1 MTPKE
6 FAMHDFNTRAGEIR
20 EEIRVRG
27 NQVVDKVGEVVA
39 AGNVRSIIVKHDGK
53 TVLELPLTVGVIGTL
68 LAPQLA
74 ALGAVAALLTECT
87 IEIVRGPEPPTTV

>member
-1 MTPKE
+1 LL
-6 FAMHDFNTRAGEIR
+6 
-20 EEIRVRG
+20 
-27 NQVVDKVGEVVA
+27 DKVNDVIA

-53 TVLELPLTVGVIGTL
+53 TILELPLTVGVIGTL

-87 IEIVRGPEPPTTV
+87 IEIVRAPKPPSTTL

>member
-1 MTPKE
+1 MS
-6 FAMHDFNTRAGEIR
+6 DFSSRANDAR
-20 EEIRVRG
+20 EEVRVRG
-27 NQVVDKVGEVVA
+27 GQLLDKVNDVIA

-53 TVLELPLTVGVIGTL
+53 TILELPLTVGVIGTL

-87 IEIVRGPEPPTTV
+87 IEIVRAPKPPSTTL

>member
-1 MTPKE
+1 MS
-6 FAMHDFNTRAGEIR
+6 DFTARAGEIR
-20 EEIRVRG
+20 EEFRVRG
-27 NQVVDKVGEVVA
+27 GQLLDKVNDVIA
-39 AGNVRSIIVKHDGK
+39 AGNVRSVIVKHNGK

-87 IEIVRGPEPPTTV
+87 IEIVRVAEPPTTT

>member
-1 MTPKE
+1 MS
-6 FAMHDFNTRAGEIR
+6 DFSTRAGEIR
-20 EEIRVRG
+20 EEVRVRG
-27 NQVVDKVGEVVA
+27 GQLVDKVGEVIA

-87 IEIVRGPEPPTTV
+87 IEIVRAPEPPTII